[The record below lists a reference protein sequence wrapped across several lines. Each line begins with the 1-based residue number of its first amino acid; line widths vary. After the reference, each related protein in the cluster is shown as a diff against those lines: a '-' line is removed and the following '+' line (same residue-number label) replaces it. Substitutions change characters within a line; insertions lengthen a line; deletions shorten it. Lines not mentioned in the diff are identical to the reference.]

1 MSSIK
6 GMFSIYRYKS
16 ILNKNHCKLMS
27 NTGATLK
34 QLDQAVQYPYRL
46 YKPKRVGT
54 PNVSA
59 PSREVIVQW

>member
-1 MSSIK
+1 
-6 GMFSIYRYKS
+6 
-16 ILNKNHCKLMS
+16 MS